1 MLTARGYRLIGF
13 EDLLGRSLD
22 GIERP
27 PTPPAIEIEPLA
39 AADEATWLDVTVDGF
54 GQPDGSA
61 VPHETFPREALEA
74 VFADIALTDG
84 FRRYVARIDGRTVGG
99 ASMRI
104 DGPIA
109 QLCGAAT
116 LAEYRRRGVQ
126 TALLEYRLADARR
139 AGCSL
144 AVVTTQPGSKSQANS
159 QRRGFALLYTRA
171 VLVRHWSC

>member
-1 MLTARGYRLIGF
+1 
-13 EDLLGRSLD
+13 
-22 GIERP
+22 
-27 PTPPAIEIEPLA
+27 
-39 AADEATWLDVTVDGF
+39 VDGF
-54 GQPDGSA
+54 GEPDGST

-74 VFADIALTDG
+74 VFADIALADG
-84 FRRYVARIDGRTVGG
+84 FRRYVARIDGQAVGA

-126 TALLEYRLADARR
+126 TALLQYRLADART
-139 AGCSL
+139 AGCSI

-159 QRRGFALLYTRA
+159 QRRGFAILYTRV
-171 VLVRHWSC
+171 VLLRQW